1 MFSRHEQVMTI
12 PEGSLIFRGD
22 ESYAKV
28 KLPTG
33 EIVEKKLVTGLS
45 DGLNIEVI
53 SGLDEHDSVVSSKA
67 EEKSL

>member
-1 MFSRHEQVMTI
+1 MTI
-12 PEGSLIFRGD
+12 PEGCLMFRGD

-53 SGLDEHDSVVSSKA
+53 SGLDEQDSVVSSKA
-67 EEKSL
+67 VEKPL